1 MYLNKQEVWSQ
12 NDLKVDVTVTINI
25 IVSQDVKTGRRGT
38 LARVFAHRDVQER
51 RLRKKPH
58 RKIYGCLTTQ
68 HGSAGVI

>member
-51 RLRKKPH
+51 RLRKNRIEKFMD
-58 RKIYGCLTTQ
+58 
-68 HGSAGVI
+68 V